1 MSSHESSSTGEGQG
15 QGPGQ
20 GQAPAADPRQTLL
33 PSSGAIIQASAFGAA
48 LSGVTTGIADTM
60 RVQAGEITPAEAA
73 QDVARASLQGALTM
87 AVASTVGHMVRA
99 RPIIGLAILAT
110 AGIGALMMMGDKKRM
125 ARAVRAVTRPAA
137 PPPAAVARPV
147 QPAAAA
153 APAAAVGE
161 TAASAPRPAA
171 AKRRKPAAKKA
182 APAPA
187 APAAAP
193 EDTPAGA

>member
-1 MSSHESSSTGEGQG
+1 MSSHESSSAGAGQG

-20 GQAPAADPRQTLL
+20 GQAPAVNPRQPLL
-33 PSSGAIIQASAFGAA
+33 PSSGAVIQAGAFGAA

-125 ARAVRAVTRPAA
+125 ARAVRAVTGPAA
-137 PPPAAVARPV
+137 PSPAAVARPV
-147 QPAAAA
+147 QPAAA
-153 APAAAVGE
+153 PAAAVGE
-161 TAASAPRPAA
+161 TTASAPRPAA

-182 APAPA
+182 APTDPA
-187 APAAAP
+187 AAAP